1 MMEDKIYLN
10 YLFDYYGKLLTDKQ
24 RLYYIDYYFN
34 DLSLSEIS
42 INYNVTRNAVFKSLK
57 EIENKLNYYQS
68 ILHLYQNKNNIE
80 KLVSKDILNKIKN
93 YI

>member
-57 EIENKLNYYQS
+57 EIENKLNYYES

>member
-1 MMEDKIYLN
+1 MEDKIYLN
-10 YLFDYYGKLLTDKQ
+10 YLFDYYGRLLTDKQ

-57 EIENKLNYYQS
+57 EIENKLNYYES

-80 KLVSKDILNKIKN
+80 KLVTKDILNKIKN